1 MHHHAPDP
9 ETGPNHDM
17 ETDMRVTFAT
27 AALLLLAACNS
38 APEQKAERNGSGLLQ
53 FTATQGVEETA
64 NRLAAAAEERG
75 FRIFAD
81 IDHAAG
87 AASIG
92 ETLRPTRLIVFGN
105 PQGGTPLMQQAQ
117 TMAID
122 LPLKALVYEDAEGV
136 VRIAFNAPDFL
147 LARHRLPAGSPVAER
162 MTGLLAGL
170 AEAANAQ

>member
-1 MHHHAPDP
+1 
-9 ETGPNHDM
+9 
-17 ETDMRVTFAT
+17 MRASLAI
-27 AALLLLAACNS
+27 AALLLLAACGN
-38 APEQKAERNGSGLLQ
+38 APEPKAEREGSGLLQ
-53 FTATQGVEETA
+53 FVAAGSVEDTA
-64 NRLAAAAEERG
+64 NRFKAAAEERG

-105 PQGGTPLMQQAQ
+105 PQGGTPLMLQAQ

-122 LPLKALVYEDAEGV
+122 LPLKALVYEDAEGA

-162 MTGLLAGL
+162 MTGLLTGL
-170 AEAANAQ
+170 AEAADAR